1 MCVSDFTVATIVVI
15 FGTTNTNFQA
25 KTITEAVTVTVPAA
39 TLHITIMV
47 PEESTSDDF
56 PYPPR
61 DDAMRATRHRSCSA
75 DDGSCHHVCGTV
87 FVISKSGATYIRRVP
102 QDVV

>member
-47 PEESTSDDF
+47 PEEILQMTSLTHH
-56 PYPPR
+56 
-61 DDAMRATRHRSCSA
+61 ATMPCGRHA
-75 DDGSCHHVCGTV
+75 
-87 FVISKSGATYIRRVP
+87 IAAAVP
-102 QDVV
+102 MMAPVTTSVGLCL